1 MSQQSSE
8 IQKIFK
14 SREVILDLLDKQG
27 YNTSKYTGSSITEV
41 SSMYI
46 TKQMDM
52 LLKKSNK
59 KTYVKYHL
67 DKTLRPTN
75 LYDYIED
82 LINLDNILNKTDD
95 LIIIIKDE
103 PNDSLKMT
111 LANFWQQEGVFI
123 NVINIKRLQFNILNH
138 ELVPPHRVLNVEEAD
153 IIKKQYNIMDDSQIP
168 DISRF
173 SPVSQVIGIRPGQ
186 MCEII
191 RPSKTAI
198 KSKFY
203 RICSS

>member
-14 SREVILDLLDKQG
+14 SRQVILDLLYEQG
-27 YNTSKYTGSSITEV
+27 YDTVKYTGSSITEV

-52 LLKKSNK
+52 LLEKTDK

-95 LIIIIKDE
+95 LVIIIKDE
-103 PNDSLKMT
+103 PNDSLKKT

-138 ELVPPHRVLNVEEAD
+138 ELVPPHRVLSVEEAD
-153 IIKKQYNIMDDSQIP
+153 AIKKQYNIMDDSQIP

-186 MCEII
+186 LCEII

-203 RICSS
+203 RICSP

>member
-14 SREVILDLLDKQG
+14 SRQVILDLLYKQG
-27 YNTSKYTGSSITEV
+27 YDTGKYTGSSITEV

-52 LLKKSNK
+52 LLEKTDK

-95 LIIIIKDE
+95 LVIIIKDE
-103 PNDSLKMT
+103 PNDSLKKT

-138 ELVPPHRVLNVEEAD
+138 ELVPPHRVLSVEEAD
-153 IIKKQYNIMDDSQIP
+153 AIKKQYNIMDDSQIP

-186 MCEII
+186 LCEII

-203 RICSS
+203 RICSP

>member
-14 SREVILDLLDKQG
+14 SRQVILDLLYKQG
-27 YNTSKYTGSSITEV
+27 YDTGKYTGSSITEV

-52 LLKKSNK
+52 LLEKTDK

-95 LIIIIKDE
+95 LVIIIKDE
-103 PNDSLKMT
+103 PNDSLKKT
-111 LANFWQQEGVFI
+111 LANFWQQDGVFI

-138 ELVPPHRVLNVEEAD
+138 ELVPPHRVLSAEEAD
-153 IIKKQYNIMDDSQIP
+153 AVKKQYNIMDDSQIP

-186 MCEII
+186 LCEII

-203 RICSS
+203 RICSP

>member
-1 MSQQSSE
+1 
-8 IQKIFK
+8 
-14 SREVILDLLDKQG
+14 
-27 YNTSKYTGSSITEV
+27 
-41 SSMYI
+41 MYI

-52 LLKKSNK
+52 LLEKTDK

-82 LINLDNILNKTDD
+82 LINLDNILKKTDD
-95 LIIIIKDE
+95 LVIIIKDE
-103 PNDSLKMT
+103 PNDSLKKT
-111 LANFWQQEGVFI
+111 LANFWQQDGVFI

-138 ELVPPHRVLNVEEAD
+138 ELVPPHKVLSTEEAD
-153 IIKKQYNIMDDSQIP
+153 AVKKLYNIMDDSQIP

-198 KSKFY
+198 QSKFY
-203 RICSS
+203 RVCSP

>member
-14 SREVILDLLDKQG
+14 SRQVILDLLYKQG
-27 YNTSKYTGSSITEV
+27 YDTGKYTGSSITEV

-52 LLKKSNK
+52 LLEKTDK

-82 LINLDNILNKTDD
+82 LINLDNILKKTDD
-95 LIIIIKDE
+95 LVIIIKDE
-103 PNDSLKMT
+103 PNDSLKKT
-111 LANFWQQEGVFI
+111 LANFWQQDGVFI

-138 ELVPPHRVLNVEEAD
+138 ELVPPHKVLSTEEAD
-153 IIKKQYNIMDDSQIP
+153 AVKKLYNIMDDSQIP

>member
-14 SREVILDLLDKQG
+14 SRGIILDLLEKQG
-27 YNTSKYTGSSITEV
+27 YDTSKYTGSSITEV
-41 SSMYI
+41 SSMHLV
-46 TKQMDM
+46 KQMDM
-52 LLKKSNK
+52 LLQKPDK

-82 LINLDNILNKTDD
+82 LINLDNILSKKDD
-95 LIIIIKDE
+95 LVIIIKDE
-103 PNDSLKMT
+103 PNDSLKKT

-123 NVINIKRLQFNILNH
+123 NVINIKRLQFNILTH
-138 ELVPPHRVLNVEEAD
+138 VLVPPHRVLNEEEAD
-153 IIKKQYNIMDDSQIP
+153 SIKKQYNIMDDSQIP

-186 MCEII
+186 LCEII

-203 RICSS
+203 RICSP

>member
-14 SREVILDLLDKQG
+14 SRGIILDLLEKQG
-27 YNTSKYTGSSITEV
+27 YDTSKYTGSSITEV
-41 SSMYI
+41 SSMHLV
-46 TKQMDM
+46 KQMDM
-52 LLKKSNK
+52 LLEKPDK

-82 LINLDNILNKTDD
+82 LINLDNILSKKDD
-95 LIIIIKDE
+95 LVIIIKDE
-103 PNDSLKMT
+103 PNDSLKKT

-123 NVINIKRLQFNILNH
+123 NVINIKRLQFNILSH
-138 ELVPPHRVLNVEEAD
+138 VLVPPHRVLNEEEAD
-153 IIKKQYNIMDDSQIP
+153 SIKKQYNIMDDSQIP

-186 MCEII
+186 LCEII
-191 RPSKTAI
+191 WSSKTAI

-203 RICSS
+203 RICSP

>member
-1 MSQQSSE
+1 
-8 IQKIFK
+8 
-14 SREVILDLLDKQG
+14 
-27 YNTSKYTGSSITEV
+27 
-41 SSMYI
+41 
-46 TKQMDM
+46 M

>member
-14 SREVILDLLDKQG
+14 SRGIILDLLEKQG
-27 YNTSKYTGSSITEV
+27 YDTSKYTGSSITEV
-41 SSMYI
+41 SSMHLV
-46 TKQMDM
+46 KQMDM
-52 LLKKSNK
+52 LLEKPDK

-82 LINLDNILNKTDD
+82 LINLDNILSKKDD
-95 LIIIIKDE
+95 LVIIIKDE
-103 PNDSLKMT
+103 PNDSLKKT

-123 NVINIKRLQFNILNH
+123 NVINIKRLQFNILTH
-138 ELVPPHRVLNVEEAD
+138 VLVPPHRVLNEEEAD
-153 IIKKQYNIMDDSQIP
+153 SIKKQYNIMDDSQIP

-186 MCEII
+186 LCEII

-203 RICSS
+203 RICSP

>member
-14 SREVILDLLDKQG
+14 SRQVILDLLYKQG
-27 YNTSKYTGSSITEV
+27 YDTGKYTGSSITEV

-52 LLKKSNK
+52 LLEKTDK

-95 LIIIIKDE
+95 LVIIIKDE
-103 PNDSLKMT
+103 PNDSLKKT

-138 ELVPPHRVLNVEEAD
+138 ELVPPHRVLSVEEAD
-153 IIKKQYNIMDDSQIP
+153 AVKKQYNIMDDSQIP

-186 MCEII
+186 LCEII

-203 RICSS
+203 RICSP

>member
-14 SREVILDLLDKQG
+14 SRQVILDLLYEQG
-27 YNTSKYTGSSITEV
+27 YDTVKYTGSSITEV

-52 LLKKSNK
+52 LLEKTDK

-82 LINLDNILNKTDD
+82 LINLDNILKKTDD
-95 LIIIIKDE
+95 LVIIIKDE
-103 PNDSLKMT
+103 PNDSLKKT

-138 ELVPPHRVLNVEEAD
+138 ELVPPHRVLSVEEAD
-153 IIKKQYNIMDDSQIP
+153 AVKKQYNIMDDSQIP

-186 MCEII
+186 LCEII

-203 RICSS
+203 RICSP

>member
-14 SREVILDLLDKQG
+14 SRQVILDLLYKQG
-27 YNTSKYTGSSITEV
+27 YDTGKYTGSSITEV

-52 LLKKSNK
+52 LLEKTDK

-95 LIIIIKDE
+95 LVIIIKDE
-103 PNDSLKMT
+103 PNDSLKKT
-111 LANFWQQEGVFI
+111 LANFWQQDGVFI

-138 ELVPPHRVLNVEEAD
+138 VLVPPHRVLSAEEAD
-153 IIKKQYNIMDDSQIP
+153 AVKKQYNIMDDSQIP

-186 MCEII
+186 LCEII

-203 RICSS
+203 RICSP